1 MSNRAKRI
9 TKAIKSIDAK
19 LYAKH
24 DGKCIRIFRESYEYR
39 RELLNVNMHFWNIVR
54 NDHLVMSL
62 TDNWGV
68 NGKPVDWG
76 ILPIMARLK
85 ALDLWNSDNL
95 INQLWVDHEKHE
107 KSKERSFRNNVES
120 FLGDFRSTFAK
131 ATNDINTS
139 SLAKTDKRR
148 IGDKKLW
155 QS

>member
-1 MSNRAKRI
+1 MSYRARRI
-9 TKAIKSIDAK
+9 TSAIKPIDAK
-19 LYAKH
+19 LYAHH

-39 RELLNVNMHFWNIVR
+39 REALNSYIGFWNVVR

-76 ILPIMARLK
+76 ILPICARLK
-85 ALDLWNSDNL
+85 ALDLWNNDNL
-95 INQLWVDHEKHE
+95 INKIFIDEEKDKISRE
-107 KSKERSFRNNVES
+107 KNFRNNVES
-120 FLGDFRSTFAK
+120 FLGDFRSQFAK

-139 SLAKTDKRR
+139 SLSKIDKRR